1 MDGEHFITASEGKM
15 MEEESYTST
24 SGISLNFPFIGS
36 FEDGEPFQY
45 LLLSIHP
52 DFTEIGIL
60 NWLVNRVNLH
70 QGAIVDLYI
79 PKYLGKHEQL
89 IDQTEGC
96 VTSIKHSDEIHGE
109 ICRITYLH
117 GQGGVD
123 QKGCN
128 FDAFIKQLQFPASL
142 ADLCTILI
150 KDSMILKQG
159 VLIYLKHLIAYFS
172 RIVNYPHH
180 EYAQLQE
187 HFLRDIEKHIQ
198 ANEGKL
204 SALYQLA
211 KEHLVEAE
219 QIPVYIDLE
228 LLREALESEI
238 SSTLFHVV
246 FSEHKELNLKET
258 LLSQSTDAFAI
269 YIQAIKNL
277 EKRLYLNY
285 NQIVVAYLK
294 STG

>member
-1 MDGEHFITASEGKM
+1 
-15 MEEESYTST
+15 MEEESNTSIP
-24 SGISLNFPFIGS
+24 GILLNFPFIGS
-36 FEDGEPFQY
+36 LEDGEPFQY

-52 DFTEIGIL
+52 DFVEIGIL
-60 NWLVNRVNLH
+60 DWFVNRVNLH

-79 PKYLGKHEQL
+79 PKYLGKHEQR
-89 IDQTEGC
+89 IDQTAGR
-96 VTSIKHSDEIHGE
+96 VTLMTHSDEIHGE
-109 ICRITYLH
+109 VFRVTYSH
-117 GQGGVD
+117 RQGEID
-123 QKGCN
+123 QKSWS
-128 FDAFIKQLQFPASL
+128 FDAFIHQLQVPASL
-142 ADLCTILI
+142 VDLCTTLL

-172 RIVNYPHH
+172 RIVNYSHQ

-198 ANEGKL
+198 ANEAKL
-204 SALYQLA
+204 RALYQMT
-211 KEHLVEAE
+211 KEHLVKAE

-246 FSEHKELNLKET
+246 FSEHKELNPKET
-258 LLSQSTDAFAI
+258 LLSQSTDAFSI
-269 YIQAIKNL
+269 YIRAIKNL
-277 EKRLYLNY
+277 EKRLYFNY

-294 STG
+294 SMG